1 MVNQLSCTTNILK
14 ITIMK
19 NKLYIGLF
27 AIVFVMG
34 CSSSISFDEPVV
46 PPEVGISDLIISE
59 ISTGVNTDDG
69 DRNHYVE
76 LYNGT
81 SAAVDLSDYAI
92 GYHAVFDENTLTDRD
107 FSNEDHFL
115 TLNAL
120 LDVNTAYVI
129 ASPQANATKVPSDI
143 EWGTTSTSNANAS
156 IPLQLSGNSAIA
168 LLKKDADGTYTLKG
182 TKYAIIDVFGDPNVA
197 RITASGS
204 SSSRNNFNW
213 TVAGE
218 TNVRNRTFWRKSDVM
233 KPSTDWAMSKGE
245 DPISSEWILT
255 EDRAWDYSNVGK
267 FTGF

>member
-27 AIVFVMG
+27 AIVFLMA
-34 CSSSISFDEPVV
+34 CSSDISFDEPVV

-59 ISTGVNTDDG
+59 ISTFVNTDDG

-81 SAAVDLSDYAI
+81 TAALDLTEYAI
-92 GYHAVFDENTLTDRD
+92 GYHAVFDEETLTDWD
-107 FSNEDHFL
+107 FSDEEYFL
-115 TLNAL
+115 QLDAL

-129 ASPQANATKVPSDI
+129 ASPIANTTKVPSDV
-143 EWGTTSTSNANAS
+143 EWGTTSSKNAEASN
-156 IPLQLSGNSAIA
+156 PLQLSGNSAIA
-168 LLKKDADGTYTLKG
+168 LLKKDADGAYTLKG
-182 TKYAIIDVFGDPNVA
+182 AKYAIIDVFGDPNVA

-204 SSSRNNFNW
+204 SSARNNFNW
-213 TVAGE
+213 TIAGE
-218 TNVRNRTFWRKSDVM
+218 TDTRNRTFWRKPDVT
-233 KPSTDWAMSKGE
+233 KPTTDWVTSKGE
-245 DPISSEWILT
+245 DPLSSQWILT
-255 EDRAWDYSNVGK
+255 EDRAWDYSNIGL

>member
-1 MVNQLSCTTNILK
+1 
-14 ITIMK
+14 MK

-27 AIVFVMG
+27 AIVFAIG
-34 CSSSISFDEPVV
+34 CSSEISFDEPII
-46 PPEVGISDLIISE
+46 PPEVGISDMIISE

-81 SAAVDLSDYAI
+81 PDVVDLSEYAI
-92 GYHAVFDENTLTDRD
+92 GYHAVFDEDTLTDWD
-107 FSNEDHFL
+107 FSDENNFL
-115 TLNAL
+115 LFDAL
-120 LDVNTAYVI
+120 LEANTAYVI
-129 ASPQANATKVPSDI
+129 ASPIANATKVPSDI
-143 EWGTTSTSNANAS
+143 EWGTTSSANANAS

-168 LLKKDADGTYTLKG
+168 LLKKDTEGAYTLSG
-182 TKYAIIDVFGDPNVA
+182 TAYSIIDVFGDPNVA

-218 TNVRNRTFWRKSDVM
+218 TNVRNRTFWRKSDT
-233 KPSTDWAMSKGE
+233 KEPTTDWVTSKGE
-245 DPISSEWILT
+245 DPVSSQWILT
-255 EDRAWDYSNVGK
+255 DDRAWDYSNVGL